1 MSYLWVSH
9 TVAKRNAKTGK
20 WDMKI
25 SLAWNRPFVE
35 MSFDSEEDSRKFVSA
50 RMKEMYTQST
60 KDRRVVLR
68 K

>member
-9 TVAKRNAKTGK
+9 TLAKHNPKTGK

-25 SLAWNRPFVE
+25 SLAWNKPFE
-35 MSFDSEEDSRKFVSA
+35 KMSFDSEEASRKFVCD
-50 RMKEMYTQST
+50 RMREMNAKSKEQ
-60 KDRRVVLR
+60 LNGIR